1 MISYTEYMDLNIQ
14 YYNAII
20 TCFYISFFFRSS
32 ECYHSNSFRNSF
44 SSVHR
49 RRRLSL
55 NSWQRSETNARTLE
69 RSKMLWFGDLG
80 KWSHHHMSF
89 ALGQMF
95 WWMFH
100 VWCKS
105 WGQLEGSDPDEPPGI
120 ERKLTQGVQRGKFG
134 WLKLWKLKIAHMKVA
149 IVGRQAALVQH
160 WSGLFLLG
168 GTMHPGLFRF
178 LYQNDVGF
186 KF

>member
-1 MISYTEYMDLNIQ
+1 MLPFLT
-14 YYNAII
+14 
-20 TCFYISFFFRSS
+20 SFS
-32 ECYHSNSFRNSF
+32 NSF

-69 RSKMLWFGDLG
+69 RSKMLWFGDLE
-80 KWSHHHMSF
+80 KWSHHHIITYIICSWF
-89 ALGQMF
+89 LREIGLCKFIGQMF

-134 WLKLWKLKIAHMKVA
+134 WLKLWKLKIAHMKVLVA
-149 IVGRQAALVQH
+149 IVGRQAAFVQH

>member
-1 MISYTEYMDLNIQ
+1 MLP
-14 YYNAII
+14 
-20 TCFYISFFFRSS
+20 FL
-32 ECYHSNSFRNSF
+32 NSFRNSF

-69 RSKMLWFGDLG
+69 RSKMLWFGDLKNWWKITYHLQLVLREIG
-80 KWSHHHMSF
+80 LRKF
-89 ALGQMF
+89 IGQMF
-95 WWMFH
+95 WWMFD

-120 ERKLTQGVQRGKFG
+120 ERKLTQRVQRGKFG

-149 IVGRQAALVQH
+149 TLEWSVFVGWHYASGIVQISVPERC
-160 WSGLFLLG
+160 WF
-168 GTMHPGLFRF
+168 
-178 LYQNDVGF
+178 
-186 KF
+186 